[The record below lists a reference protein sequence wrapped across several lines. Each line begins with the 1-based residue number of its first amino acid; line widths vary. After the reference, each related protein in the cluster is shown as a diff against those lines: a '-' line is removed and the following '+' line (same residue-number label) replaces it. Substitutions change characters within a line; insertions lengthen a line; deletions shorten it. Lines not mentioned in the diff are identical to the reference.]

1 LPQCTQARYPGKSV
15 DSDALAKFAMK
26 KALPLVGQKTWKSN
40 DKYDKSGLPVL
51 TLFAKVDLEKD
62 PKG

>member
-1 LPQCTQARYPGKSV
+1 V